1 MPPPFK
7 PAPLLLL
14 EKGVIYD
21 EQKDRVA
28 NEPKAERDMI
38 PKCPKHLSREQRRE
52 WKLFAD
58 ALHNY
63 GLLNCANEKHLEM
76 IAIYSAAWRACLD
89 QINATGMIVEQKKR
103 MVMNPLLYSLDRISD
118 QIRKCSDKL
127 GLSSTG
133 LAQLGSLI
141 SKAKKKEGI
150 EEFMD

>member
-14 EKGVIYD
+14 EKGVLYN
-21 EQKDRVA
+21 EQKDRVDS
-28 NEPKAERDMI
+28 EPQPMRDTV
-38 PKCPKHLSREQRRE
+38 PKCPKHLSHEQRRE
-52 WKLFAD
+52 WKLFAA
-58 ALHNY
+58 ALQNY

-76 IAIYSAAWRACLD
+76 LATYSAAWRACLD

-103 MVMNPLLYSLDRISD
+103 MIMNPLLFSLDRLSD

>member
-21 EQKDRVA
+21 EQRDRVA
-28 NEPKAERDMI
+28 NEPKADRDLV

-89 QINATGMIVEQKKR
+89 QINETGMIVEQKKR

-141 SKAKKKEGI
+141 SKAKKKEVI